1 MQKKKPGDLKETMP
15 ITEPAPNAGMAQ
27 GQFRLAF

>member
-27 GQFRLAF
+27 GQFRLVY